1 MKIVDNFL
9 HEKDFNYLKDYVLGR
24 HIGWFYKDDTSKTGD
39 PFWHHT
45 SHIIHRRKRIFN
57 EGMYPVESFC
67 RKLGIDP
74 ISKRRELTGT
84 GGYAHDFPL
93 ISEITA
99 YAWPRISGINRNTG
113 KSLAYDRDQKNPYS
127 KTAFLYINTNN
138 GSTIF
143 KKPGLQLDE
152 KIKCVANRLV
162 IFNSTDPFYQVSCS
176 NAKRSLVLK
185 VNYLENKDGDKI
197 ANLSEDDY
205 SLKQP

>member
-9 HEKDFNYLKDYVLGR
+9 QERDFNYLKDYIVGR
-24 HIGWFYKDDTSKTGD
+24 HIQWSYKDDTSKTGD

-57 EGMYPVESFC
+57 EGMYPVESLC
-67 RKLGIDP
+67 RKLDIEPAAD
-74 ISKRRELTGT
+74 RRTT
-84 GGYAHDFPL
+84 GGVGFSYDFPL
-93 ISEITA
+93 VSEIAA
-99 YAWPRISGINRNTG
+99 YAWPRVSGINRNTG
-113 KSLAYDRDQKNPYS
+113 KSLSYDQDQKNPYM

-185 VNYLENKDGDKI
+185 VNYLESKDKDKI
-197 ANLSEDDY
+197 ANLPELDY
-205 SLKQP
+205 SFKT